1 MHHVKWAVEMDISG
15 TNI

>member
-15 TNI
+15 SNI